1 MNKNI
6 DNQSDYWDSVA
17 ESKTFTHPID
27 LPFLAEFVAKDAS
40 ILDFGCGYGRIM
52 SILAKAEYQ
61 NIQGFDTS
69 KALIERGLKAENL
82 PLFHIETPFDLPVA
96 DGSVYCVL
104 LFAVLTCIPSNQG
117 QRDLIRLLRSKL
129 KPDGVIYVSDYF
141 LQEDLSEV
149 SRYTFWQGDE
159 ANFGVFSLPEGATFR
174 HHPPEWIDSLFEG
187 FHKEKMQEIAVKT
200 MNGHEAKGIQ
210 MMWRKIL

>member
-6 DNQSDYWDSVA
+6 DNQSAYWDSVA

-27 LPFLAEFVAKDAS
+27 LDFLAEFVAKDAS
-40 ILDFGCGYGRIM
+40 ILDFGCGYGRIV
-52 SILAKAEYQ
+52 SLLAKAEYQ

-69 KALIERGLKAENL
+69 KALVERGLKTEKL
-82 PLFHIETPFDLPVA
+82 PLFYIEIPLDLPVA
-96 DGSVYCVL
+96 DDSIDCIL

-129 KPDGVIYVSDYF
+129 KPNGVLYVSDYF

-149 SRYTFWQGDE
+149 SRYEFLQGDK
-159 ANFGVFSLPEGATFR
+159 ANFGVFTLPEGVTFR
-174 HHPPEWIDSLFEG
+174 HHPPEWIELLFED
-187 FHKEKMQEIAVKT
+187 FRKEKMQEIAVKT
-200 MNGHEAKGIQ
+200 MNGHEAKGFQ
-210 MMWRKIL
+210 MMWRKNL

>member
-6 DNQSDYWDSVA
+6 DNQSAYWDSVA

-27 LPFLAEFVAKDAS
+27 LDFLAEFVAKDAS
-40 ILDFGCGYGRIM
+40 ILDFGCGYGRIV
-52 SILAKAEYQ
+52 SLLAKAEYQ

-69 KALIERGLKAENL
+69 KALVERGLKTEKL
-82 PLFHIETPFDLPVA
+82 PLFYIEIPLDLPVA
-96 DGSVYCVL
+96 DDSIDCIL

-129 KPDGVIYVSDYF
+129 KPNGVLYVSDYF
-141 LQEDLSEV
+141 LQDDLSEV

-159 ANFGVFSLPEGATFR
+159 ANFGVFTLPEGATFR
-174 HHPPEWIDSLFEG
+174 HHQREWIDLLFEG
-187 FHKEKMQEIAVKT
+187 FRKEKMQEIAVKT
-200 MNGHEAKGIQ
+200 MNGHEAKGFQ
-210 MMWRKIL
+210 MMWRKNL